1 MTLSQQLVA
10 RLRALS
16 PAAIPPNVR
25 DAAKLHLLDAIGVG
39 LAAAATGA
47 GTPYLKAASLLNGG
61 GGPASIF
68 GSGDGFA
75 SATAALANGGMIHG
89 LEYDD
94 THTGSI
100 VHGSSVL
107 AATALATAESAGAS
121 GDDLLVAYIKG
132 WEMLIRVGLAAPGQ
146 FQTQGFQVTSVGGT
160 LGAALVAAELLKLDH
175 ARSVDAVGIALSQAS
190 GVFEFLTNGSTVKS
204 LHAGWAAHGGIVAAT
219 LAQAGLTGP
228 ATAFEGQ
235 FGLFRRFAMDSEAV
249 DRFAAA
255 IETLGAEWHL
265 QQAAFKFY
273 PCCHYIHPFIEAL
286 DIALRQKPETTV
298 DTILCEVPPGAAAL
312 IADPWARKL
321 KPQTGHEAR
330 YSLPIAL
337 AARLVEGAVT
347 PATFANAP
355 SAAIVAKAE
364 CINARAMKNANFPQ
378 RFEARLHLKF
388 ADGSTTEVYVD
399 DVFGGARRPPTRE
412 AVLEKFRANATLTGS
427 ISDVGALEE
436 SVLSIERISLDM
448 ISQTLRRFHSN
459 GAAAHVGVKRRTG

>member
-1 MTLSQQLVA
+1 MTLSQQLVDT
-10 RLRALS
+10 LRSLS
-16 PAAIPPNVR
+16 PASIPPDVR
-25 DAAKLHLLDAIGVG
+25 EAAKLHLLDAIGVG

-47 GTPYLKAASLLNGG
+47 GAPYLKAASALNGG

-68 GSGDGFA
+68 GSGDGFSA
-75 SATAALANGGMIHG
+75 ATAALANGGMIHG

-107 AATALATAESAGAS
+107 AATAFAAAESAGTS
-121 GDDLLVAYIKG
+121 GDDFLVAYIKG
-132 WEMLIRVGLAAPGQ
+132 WEVLIRAGLAAPGQ
-146 FQTQGFQVTSVGGT
+146 FQAQGFQITSVGGA
-160 LGAALVAAELLKLDH
+160 LGAALVAAELFRLDD
-175 ARSVDAVGIALSQAS
+175 ARSIYAVGIALSQAS

-235 FGLFRRFAMDSEAV
+235 FGLFRRFAMDAEAA

-255 IETLGAEWHL
+255 IATLGTEWHL
-265 QQAAFKFY
+265 PQAAFKFY

-286 DIALRQKPETTV
+286 EIALRQKAGSTI

-312 IADPWARKL
+312 ISEPWERKL
-321 KPQTGHEAR
+321 RPQTGHEAR

-347 PATFANAP
+347 PATFANTP
-355 SAAIVAKAE
+355 STAIVARAE
-364 CINARAMKNANFPQ
+364 CISARAMNNADFPR
-378 RFEARLHLKF
+378 RFEARLHVRF
-388 ADGSTTEVYVD
+388 TDGSTTEAYVD

-412 AVLEKFRANATLTGS
+412 AVLEKFRANAALIGS
-427 ISDVGALEE
+427 AGDVRALEDA
-436 SVLSIERISLDM
+436 VLSIEHTPLGK
-448 ISQTLRRFHSN
+448 ISQTLRRFQSKATAAH
-459 GAAAHVGVKRRTG
+459 AAA

>member
-10 RLRALS
+10 RLRSLS
-16 PAAIPPNVR
+16 PAAIPPDVR
-25 DAAKLHLLDAIGVG
+25 EAAKLHLLDAIGVG

-47 GTPYLKAASLLNGG
+47 GAPYLKAAPALNGS

-75 SATAALANGGMIHG
+75 AATAALANGGMIHG

-107 AATALATAESAGAS
+107 AATALAAAESAGAS

-132 WEMLIRVGLAAPGQ
+132 WEVLIRVGLAAPGQ
-146 FQTQGFQVTSVGGT
+146 FQAQGFQVTSVGGT
-160 LGAALVAAELLKLDH
+160 LGAALVAAELLKLDD

-235 FGLFRRFAMDSEAV
+235 FGLFRRFAMDAEAAG
-249 DRFAAA
+249 RFAAA
-255 IETLGAEWHL
+255 IETLGTEWHL
-265 QQAAFKFY
+265 PQAAFKFY

-286 DIALRQKPETTV
+286 EIALRQKPGSTV

-312 IADPWARKL
+312 ISEPWERKL
-321 KPQTGHEAR
+321 RPQTGHEAR

-364 CINARAMKNANFPQ
+364 CISARAMKNANFPQ

-388 ADGSTTEVYVD
+388 TDGSTTEVYVD
-399 DVFGGARRPPTRE
+399 DVFGGARRPPARE
-412 AVLEKFRANATLTGS
+412 AVLEKFRANAALIGS
-427 ISDVGALEE
+427 TSDVGALED
-436 SVLSIERISLDM
+436 SVLAIERTPLGR
-448 ISQTLRRFHSN
+448 ISQTLRRFQSN
-459 GAAAHVGVKRRTG
+459 GAAAHAAA

>member
-10 RLRALS
+10 TLRSLF
-16 PAAIPPNVR
+16 PASIPPDVR
-25 DAAKLHLLDAIGVG
+25 ESAKLHLLDAIGVG

-47 GTPYLKAASLLNGG
+47 GAPYLKAAPALNGS

-68 GSGDGFA
+68 GSGDGFSA
-75 SATAALANGGMIHG
+75 ATAALANGGMIHG

-107 AATALATAESAGAS
+107 AATAFAAAESAGAS

-132 WEMLIRVGLAAPGQ
+132 WEVLIRAGLAAPGQ
-146 FQTQGFQVTSVGGT
+146 FQAQGFQITSVGGT
-160 LGAALVAAELLKLDH
+160 LSAAWVAAELFGLDDAH
-175 ARSVDAVGIALSQAS
+175 SVDAVGIALSQAS

-228 ATAFEGQ
+228 ATTFEGQ
-235 FGLFRRFAMDSEAV
+235 FGLFRRFAMDDEAAG
-249 DRFAAA
+249 RFAVA
-255 IETLGAEWHL
+255 ITTLGAEWHL
-265 QQAAFKFY
+265 PQAAFKFY

-286 DIALRQKPETTV
+286 EIALRERPGRAI

-312 IADPWARKL
+312 ISEPWERKL
-321 KPQTGHEAR
+321 RPQTGHEAR

-355 SAAIVAKAE
+355 STAIVAKAA
-364 CINARAMKNANFPQ
+364 CISARAMKNADFPQ
-378 RFEARLHLKF
+378 RFEARLHVRF
-388 ADGSTTEVYVD
+388 TDGSGTEVYVD

-412 AVLEKFRANATLTGS
+412 AVLEKFRANAALIGSTG
-427 ISDVGALEE
+427 DVRALEDG
-436 SVLSIERISLDM
+436 VLSIERTPLAKV
-448 ISQTLRRFHSN
+448 SQTLRRFRSR
-459 GAAAHVGVKRRTG
+459 GAAAHAAA

>member
-10 RLRALS
+10 RLRSLP
-16 PAAIPPNVR
+16 PASIPPDVR
-25 DAAKLHLLDAIGVG
+25 ESAKLHLLDAIGVG
-39 LAAAATGA
+39 IAAAATGA
-47 GTPYLKAASLLNGG
+47 GAPYLKAAPALNGS

-68 GSGDGFA
+68 GSGDGFSA
-75 SATAALANGGMIHG
+75 ATAALANGGMIHG

-107 AATALATAESAGAS
+107 AATAFAAAESVGAS
-121 GDDLLVAYIKG
+121 GDELLVAYIKG
-132 WEMLIRVGLAAPGQ
+132 WEVLIRAGLAAPGQ
-146 FQTQGFQVTSVGGT
+146 FQAQGFQITSVGGT
-160 LGAALVAAELLKLDH
+160 LGAALVAAELFRLDDAH
-175 ARSVDAVGIALSQAS
+175 SVDAVGIALSQAS

-235 FGLFRRFAMDSEAV
+235 FGLFRRFAMDAEAA

-255 IETLGAEWHL
+255 IATLGMEWHL
-265 QQAAFKFY
+265 PQAAFKFY

-286 DIALRQKPETTV
+286 EIALHQKAGSTI
-298 DTILCEVPPGAAAL
+298 DTIFCEVPPGAAAL
-312 IADPWARKL
+312 ISEPWERKL
-321 KPQTGHEAR
+321 RPQTGHEVR

-355 SAAIVAKAE
+355 SAAILARAE
-364 CINARAMKNANFPQ
+364 SISARAMSNADFPQ
-378 RFEARLHLKF
+378 RFEARLHVRF
-388 ADGSTTEVYVD
+388 TDGSTTEVYVD
-399 DVFGGARRPPTRE
+399 DVFGGARRAPTRE
-412 AVLEKFRANATLTGS
+412 AVLEKFRANAALIGTVS
-427 ISDVGALEE
+427 NVGALEN
-436 SVLSIERISLDM
+436 SLLSIERTPLGK
-448 ISQTLRRFHSN
+448 ISQALRKFQSK
-459 GAAAHVGVKRRTG
+459 GAAAHAAA

>member
-1 MTLSQQLVA
+1 MTLSQ
-10 RLRALS
+10 RLIAKLRSLS
-16 PAAIPPNVR
+16 PAAIPPDVR

-47 GTPYLKAASLLNGG
+47 GAPYLQAAPALNGSG
-61 GGPASIF
+61 GAASIF

-75 SATAALANGGMIHG
+75 AATAALANGGMIHG

-107 AATALATAESAGAS
+107 AATALAAAESAGAS

-132 WEMLIRVGLAAPGQ
+132 WEVLICIGLAAPGQ
-146 FQTQGFQVTSVGGT
+146 FQRQGFQVTSVGGT
-160 LGAALVAAELLKLDH
+160 LGAALVAAELFRLDDPH
-175 ARSVDAVGIALSQAS
+175 SVDAIGIALSQSS

-219 LAQAGLTGP
+219 FAGAGLTGP

-235 FGLFRRFAMDSEAV
+235 FGLFRRFALDDEAAG
-249 DRFAAA
+249 RFAAA
-255 IETLGAEWHL
+255 IETLGTNWHL
-265 QQAAFKFY
+265 PQAAFKFY

-286 DIALRQKPETTV
+286 DIALGERPGSAI

-312 IADPWARKL
+312 ISEPWERKL
-321 KPQTGHEAR
+321 RPQTGHEAR

-355 SAAIVAKAE
+355 SAAIVAKAA
-364 CINARAMKNANFPQ
+364 CISARAMKNADFPQ
-378 RFEARLHLKF
+378 RFEARLHLRF
-388 ADGSTTEVYVD
+388 TDGSATEVYVE

-412 AVLEKFRANATLTGS
+412 AVLAKFRANAALIGT
-427 ISDVGALEE
+427 ISDVEALED
-436 SVLSIERISLDM
+436 SVLSIERTPLGK
-448 ISQTLRRFHSN
+448 ISQTLRRLQSER
-459 GAAAHVGVKRRTG
+459 AAAHATV

>member
-10 RLRALS
+10 KLRSLS
-16 PAAIPPNVR
+16 SAAIPADVR
-25 DAAKLHLLDAIGVG
+25 DAARLHLLDAIGVG

-47 GTPYLKAASLLNGG
+47 GAPYLRAAQALNGS

-75 SATAALANGGMIHG
+75 AATAALANGGMIHG

-107 AATALATAESAGAS
+107 AATAFAAAESASAS

-132 WEMLIRVGLAAPGQ
+132 WEVLIRIGLVAPGQ
-146 FQTQGFQVTSVGGT
+146 FQRQGFQVTSVGGT
-160 LGAALVAAELLKLDH
+160 LGAALVTAELLKLDDVG
-175 ARSVDAVGIALSQAS
+175 SVDAVGIALSQAS

-219 LAQAGLTGP
+219 LAGAGLTGP

-235 FGLFRRFAMDSEAV
+235 FGLFRRFAMDDEAPG
-249 DRFAAA
+249 RFAAA
-255 IETLGAEWHL
+255 IETLGTQWHL
-265 QQAAFKFY
+265 LQAAFKFY

-286 DIALRQKPETTV
+286 DIALREKPAGAI
-298 DTILCEVPPGAAAL
+298 DTILCEVPPGAAVL
-312 IADPWARKL
+312 ISEPWERKL
-321 KPQTGHEAR
+321 RPRTGHEAR

-337 AARLVEGAVT
+337 AAHLVEGAVT
-347 PATFANAP
+347 PATFASAP
-355 SAAIVAKAE
+355 SAAIIAKAA
-364 CINARAMKNANFPQ
+364 CISARAMKNADFPQ
-378 RFEARLHLKF
+378 RFEARLHVRF
-388 ADGSTTEVYVD
+388 ADGNATEVYVD

-412 AVLEKFRANATLTGS
+412 AVLEKFRANAALTGC
-427 ISDVGALEE
+427 ISDVGALED
-436 SVLSIERISLDM
+436 SVLSIERTPLGA
-448 ISQTLRRFHSN
+448 ISQMLRRFQSK
-459 GAAAHVGVKRRTG
+459 GTAADAAA